1 VTVTPPS
8 LSQLSKDTAVT
19 AVSDSGGG
27 GGGGVCSEGWGCLI
41 IMNFEM

>member
-27 GGGGVCSEGWGCLI
+27 GGGGGGKGTTSLFKNIE
-41 IMNFEM
+41 F